1 METEHEYKEL
11 APGEM
16 VLDPSGDFVQVPD
29 GEPLKAHIASVKL
42 IEAPNFDR
50 TGTETKLVI
59 NFELDEDIEGKGQ
72 LFTGWFRPSLNPKS
86 NLAQL
91 VVAVCGELKPIDPAV
106 DFPGKPLRLIIE
118 NKEKDGVTKQ
128 YPKSFLKPA
137 KDQKEVEVV
146 KEEKKETPKKDEDP
160 AEINLD
166 DIPFD

>member
-1 METEHEYKEL
+1 MEQERNYKEL
-11 APGEM
+11 TPGEM

-50 TGTETKLVI
+50 TGTETKLVV

-72 LFTGWFRPSLNPKS
+72 LFSGWFRPSLNPKS

-91 VVAVCGELKPIDPAV
+91 VVAVCGELKAVDPAV
-106 DFPGKPLRLIIE
+106 DFPGMPLRIIIE
-118 NKEKDGVTKQ
+118 NKEKDGVIKQ

-137 KDQKEVEVV
+137 KDQKKVDVSKTEEELNVE
-146 KEEKKETPKKDEDP
+146 E
-160 AEINLD
+160 L
-166 DIPFD
+166 FDASLEASK

>member
-1 METEHEYKEL
+1 MEEKEYKDL

-29 GEPLKAHIASVKL
+29 GEPLKMHISSVKL

-59 NFELDEDIEGKGQ
+59 NFDLDEDIEGKGQ
-72 LFTGWFRPSLNPKS
+72 TFTGWFRPSLNSKS

-91 VVAVCGELKPIDPAV
+91 VVALYGELKPVDPAV
-106 DFPGKPLRLIIE
+106 DFPGKALRVIID
-118 NKEKDGVTKQ
+118 NKEKDGVIKQ

-137 KDQKEVEVV
+137 KDQQNVEVV
-146 KEEKKETPKKDEDP
+146 DTSLVSEDIDVKSIEEIIDQSKS
-160 AEINLD
+160 N
-166 DIPFD
+166 